1 MKCACAVLLEKCARM
16 RNKKEAWGVWE
27 RSLPVKTRSQHSRCI
42 MTMFLNRSR
51 ITPSR
56 NLLNFCSQRF
66 FHAQNMILAPNETA
80 VLGEKAPTIKARTVK
95 VQAPSMA
102 SMTNSSSSHI
112 ETKQSS
118 TSYHDFS
125 DNGGCPPTTT
135 GSKKTRK
142 YAHAMPRCAHVQD
155 LLKEIS

>member
-1 MKCACAVLLEKCARM
+1 MRGFVVEKCAQKCAI
-16 RNKKEAWGVWE
+16 KKVCWVWE
-27 RSLPVKTRSQHSRCI
+27 SSPPVKTRSQHSHCI

-56 NLLNFCSQRF
+56 NLLKLYSPRF
-66 FHAQNMILAPNETA
+66 FHAQNMILAPKNETA
-80 VLGEKAPTIKARTVK
+80 VTERAPTIKARTVK
-95 VQAPSMA
+95 VQAPSMM
-102 SMTNSSSSHI
+102 SMTNSSSNHT
-112 ETKQSS
+112 ETKQSSTSS

-135 GSKKTRK
+135 GNKKTRK